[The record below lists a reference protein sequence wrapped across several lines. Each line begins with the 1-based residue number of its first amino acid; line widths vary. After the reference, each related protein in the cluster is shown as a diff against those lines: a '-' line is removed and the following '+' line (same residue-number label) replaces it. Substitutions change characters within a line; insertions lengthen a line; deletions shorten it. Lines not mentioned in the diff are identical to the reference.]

1 MSLPSFTLVWE
12 FEVQAG
18 REEEFRALYGPD
30 GAWAEL
36 FARHPG
42 FLATRLLADRDQPGR
57 FVTVDQWRS
66 AEAWQEFRV
75 QFAAD
80 YATLDR
86 RGEELTRRERALGA
100 FDEPATR
107 PADDL
112 AHAIVG
118 PPTARPA
125 FVGWTADGPGGASPP
140 VGSWTEFA
148 ARFGGF
154 DARSPLTATL
164 YHYFANGG
172 GPATIVRLTSQPPLA
187 PDTPA
192 FEALLLG
199 QGLAALDTIDDFN
212 LLAVPG
218 ESNPTVVAR
227 LQAYVATRRA
237 FLLVDAAPSATV
249 EQLRFGPDPAITGP
263 AAANSALYFPW
274 LETADPA
281 GAPPGL
287 AVPPCGFVAAIYAR
301 SDAAHGVWKSPAGE
315 VARLLGATG
324 LTAELSDA
332 PARALNGRGINCIRR
347 FPTGEVQ
354 LWGAR
359 TLAGGDA
366 AGSEWKY
373 VSVRRLALFVE
384 ESVERGT
391 RWAGAEPNR
400 EALREALRESCVG
413 FLDEL
418 WRAGALAGRR
428 PSEAYFVQVET
439 APEDPAA
446 LRLTLGIAP
455 LRPAEFLL
463 LRVDPPRL
471 AL

>member
-12 FEVQAG
+12 FLVQAG
-18 REEEFRALYGPD
+18 REEEFLALYGPD
-30 GAWAEL
+30 GDWAAL

-80 YATLDR
+80 YAALDR
-86 RGEELTRRERALGA
+86 RGEELTRSERSLGA
-100 FDEPATR
+100 FDEPAAL

-112 AHAIVG
+112 AQAIVAQ
-118 PPTARPA
+118 PTARPA
-125 FVGWTADGPGGASPP
+125 FVGWTADGPSGASPP
-140 VGSWTEFA
+140 VGSWTDFA

-154 DARSPLTATL
+154 DARSPLSTAL

-172 GPATIVRLTSQPPLA
+172 GAAAIVRLASQPPLA

-192 FEALLLG
+192 FEALLLE
-199 QGLAALDTIDDFN
+199 QGLAALDTIDDFD

-218 ESNPTVVAR
+218 ETTPAVVAR
-227 LQAYVATRRA
+227 LQAYVAARRA
-237 FLLVDAAPSATV
+237 FLLVDAAPAATV

-274 LETADPA
+274 LETADPL
-281 GAPPGL
+281 GALPSL
-287 AVPPCGFVAAIYAR
+287 AVPPCGFVAAVYAR
-301 SDAAHGVWKSPAGE
+301 SDAAQGVWKSPAGE
-315 VARLLGATG
+315 VARLVGATG

-332 PARALNGRGINCIRR
+332 PARALNGRAINCIRR
-347 FPTGEVQ
+347 LRAGEVQ

-373 VSVRRLALFVE
+373 VSVRRLALLVE
-384 ESVERGT
+384 SSVTHGI

-400 EALREALRESCVG
+400 QALRDALEESCG
-413 FLDEL
+413 RFLDEL

-428 PSEAYFVQVET
+428 AGEAYFVQVEI
-439 APEDPAA
+439 APEDPEAI
-446 LRLTLGIAP
+446 RLILGIAP

-463 LRVDPPRL
+463 LRVDPPRRQR
-471 AL
+471 